1 MIRRAAEVGVVSLA
15 LIAMAAVFPVLPV
28 LAAREATLPAGT
40 VLPVRFET
48 TISSASSR
56 PEDKVLA
63 VVRENVLDDDG
74 SIVIPAGSEL
84 RGRVVSARRAG
95 KVKGRSYLAVS
106 FDSVEVN
113 GRVHHV
119 STNRLGVQGRSGA
132 KKDAAI
138 IGGGTGAGALV
149 GAIADGKGGAA
160 KGALIGG
167 ATGTGVVLATRGPEV
182 VIPAGARYRVR
193 LADSLVVRR

>member
-1 MIRRAAEVGVVSLA
+1 MIHRAAVGVIGLSLA
-15 LIAMAAVFPVLPV
+15 VAGMGAVVPA
-28 LAAREATLPAGT
+28 LADRDTTLPAGT

-63 VVRENVLDDDG
+63 VVRENVLDPDG
-74 SIVIPAGSEL
+74 GIVIPAGSEL
-84 RGRVVSARRAG
+84 RGRVVSAQRAG
-95 KVKGRSYLAVS
+95 KIKGRSYLAVS

-113 GRVHHV
+113 GRVHRV

-132 KKDAAI
+132 KKDAVI

-193 LADSLVVRR
+193 LADSLIVRR

>member
-1 MIRRAAEVGVVSLA
+1 MIHRAAAGVIGLSLA
-15 LIAMAAVFPVLPV
+15 VAGMGAVVPA
-28 LAAREATLPAGT
+28 LADRETTLPAGT

-63 VVRENVLDDDG
+63 VVRENVLDPDG
-74 SIVIPAGSEL
+74 GIVIPAGSEL
-84 RGRVVSARRAG
+84 RGRVVSAQRAG

-113 GRVHHV
+113 GRVHRV

-132 KKDAAI
+132 KKDAVI
-138 IGGGTGAGALV
+138 IGGGTSAGALV

-193 LADSLVVRR
+193 LADSLIVRR

>member
-1 MIRRAAEVGVVSLA
+1 MGPGLAPLYRRGATRAPYWRRYSMIHRAAAGVIGLSLA
-15 LIAMAAVFPVLPV
+15 VAGMGAVVPV
-28 LAAREATLPAGT
+28 LAAREARLPAGT

-48 TISSASSR
+48 TVSSASSR

-63 VVRENVLDDDG
+63 VVRENVRDDDG

-106 FDSVEVN
+106 FDSVEVD
-113 GRVHHV
+113 GRVHRV
-119 STNRLGVQGRSGA
+119 SINRLGVQGRSGA

-138 IGGGTGAGALV
+138 IGGGAGAGALV
-149 GAIADGKGGAA
+149 GAVVDGKSGAG

-167 ATGTGVVLATRGPEV
+167 ATGTGVVLTTRG
-182 VIPAGARYRVR
+182 
-193 LADSLVVRR
+193 

>member
-1 MIRRAAEVGVVSLA
+1 MIRRAAELGVVSLA
-15 LIAMAAVFPVLPV
+15 LIGMAAVFPVLPV

-56 PEDKVLA
+56 AEDKVLA

-113 GRVHHV
+113 GRVHRV

-193 LADSLVVRR
+193 LVDSLVVRR

>member
-15 LIAMAAVFPVLPV
+15 LVGMAAVFPVLPV
-28 LAAREATLPAGT
+28 FAAREASLPAGT

-48 TISSASSR
+48 TVSSASSR
-56 PEDKVLA
+56 PEDKVRA

-84 RGRVVSARRAG
+84 RGRVVSAQRAG

-106 FDSVEVN
+106 FDSVEVH
-113 GRVHHV
+113 GRVHRV
-119 STNRLGVQGRSGA
+119 ATNRLGVLGRSGV

-149 GAIADGKGGAA
+149 GAITGGKGGAG

-193 LADSLVVRR
+193 LADSFIVSR

>member
-1 MIRRAAEVGVVSLA
+1 MIHRAAAGVIGVSLA
-15 LIAMAAVFPVLPV
+15 VAGMGAVVPALASRDVTLPV
-28 LAAREATLPAGT
+28 GT

-74 SIVIPAGSEL
+74 SVVIPAGSEL
-84 RGRVVSARRAG
+84 RGRVVSAQRAG

-113 GRVHHV
+113 GRVHRV

-193 LADSLVVRR
+193 LADSLMVRR